1 MSFVDAEAI
10 ELARQLKAMGTNW
23 SEISRRTGISIEM
36 IRRRIDPGY
45 SQRRH
50 AQNREA
56 GRKQVGKILH
66 VYEGQRLKPAEAE
79 QALASVPL
87 DTRPFFSRLMGDPL
101 PGRSALERRGES
113 NSSGDAEGR
122 FALG

>member
-1 MSFVDAEAI
+1 MSVAVPQETI
-10 ELARQLKAMGTNW
+10 ELARQLRAMGVNW
-23 SEISRRTGISIEM
+23 SEISRRCGMSIEM

-66 VYEGQRLKPAEAE
+66 VYDGARLKPEEAE
-79 QALASVPL
+79 QALASVPP
-87 DTRPFFSRLMGDPL
+87 DTRPFFARLMGDPL
-101 PGRSALERRGES
+101 PGRSALERRT
-113 NSSGDAEGR
+113 
-122 FALG
+122 